1 MNKDLY
7 LILGVSKTAT
17 QEAIKDAFFKKAIK
31 YHPDKI
37 NYDNKTPEEQA
48 DLTAYYSEKYIKI
61 QTAYKILSDPE
72 KRKQYDKSQFN
83 SFNDLKEN
91 FDLIEIDKT
100 ITGEFNID
108 IFNNKFNE
116 KKNRTNM
123 TDFNTKITEKD
134 IQNKI
139 EEREQLSVP
148 KFLNNFNSDE
158 FNNIFEHYHKNNDD
172 LFNNLDKS
180 ENSFVKGYIVP
191 YNEGQTDVFSFKN
204 KLIEV
209 EQDLL
214 EDTNCSMENTGFIIN
229 DQIINEIN
237 TGKFK
242 TDRQEVKVQL
252 KEKEIDKL
260 LKAYN
265 TQTEKLQNIKPEE
278 FIIEETE
285 VYKDFSHLFI
295 NIDTIEEL
303 PTK

>member
-242 TDRQEVKVQL
+242 TERQEVKVPL

-265 TQTEKLQNIKPEE
+265 TQTEKLQNLKTEE

-295 NIDTIEEL
+295 NIDKIEEL

>member
-242 TDRQEVKVQL
+242 TDRQEVKVPL

-295 NIDTIEEL
+295 NIDKIEEL

>member
-204 KLIEV
+204 KSSCFSSI
-209 EQDLL
+209 
-214 EDTNCSMENTGFIIN
+214 CFIC
-229 DQIINEIN
+229 
-237 TGKFK
+237 KSSF
-242 TDRQEVKVQL
+242 
-252 KEKEIDKL
+252 
-260 LKAYN
+260 A
-265 TQTEKLQNIKPEE
+265 
-278 FIIEETE
+278 
-285 VYKDFSHLFI
+285 FSF
-295 NIDTIEEL
+295 E
-303 PTK
+303 

>member
-180 ENSFVKGYIVP
+180 DNSFVKGYIVP

-242 TDRQEVKVQL
+242 TERQEVKVPL

-265 TQTEKLQNIKPEE
+265 TQTEKLQNIKLEE

-295 NIDTIEEL
+295 NIDKIEEL